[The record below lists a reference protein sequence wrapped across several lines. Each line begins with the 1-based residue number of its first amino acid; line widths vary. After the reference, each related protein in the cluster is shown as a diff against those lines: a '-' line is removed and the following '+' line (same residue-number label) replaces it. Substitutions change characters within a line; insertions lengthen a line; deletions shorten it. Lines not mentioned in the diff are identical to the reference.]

1 MRRGGQILFAV
12 VMAAAV
18 VGFFVGIDDGAPR
31 PDEERGPVARV
42 ASHPADDPGPA
53 SAPAPASGSAPA
65 MPATSYTELRERRI
79 GANAGFLNRVDD
91 LAEPA
96 EPPEEPPPAPVKRA
110 SLEDR
115 GERRAYNGAPP
126 TIPHAVDA
134 ISSDACLGCH
144 EVGATLEKQRA
155 DRMPHPYLTACQQ
168 CHAPT
173 ESPIDPTLLVASRFV
188 GVPAPFEG
196 ERAWKGA
203 PPTIPH
209 TTLMRDTCASCH
221 GPQGKPGLRTSHPER
236 VSCTQCHAPS
246 AELDQ
251 VAVGPPGFL
260 DAPRTASADSAR

>member
-42 ASHPADDPGPA
+42 ASRAAGDSTRDVAAEAEP
-53 SAPAPASGSAPA
+53 APA
-65 MPATSYTELRERRI
+65 MPATTYTELRERRI

-96 EPPEEPPPAPVKRA
+96 EPPEEPPPAPLKRA

-115 GERRAYNGAPP
+115 SERRAYNGAPP

-144 EVGATLEKQRA
+144 EVGAMLEKQRA

-173 ESPIDPTLLVASRFV
+173 ESPLDPTLLVASRFV

-236 VSCTQCHAPS
+236 VSCTQCHTPS

-251 VAVGPPGFL
+251 VAVGSPRFL
-260 DAPRTASADSAR
+260 QGLSTSAESAR